1 MILDDIVIENF
12 GVYAGCQ
19 QAVLT
24 PEPGRPII
32 LFGGMNGGG
41 KTTLLDAIK
50 LALYGPKAR
59 LSNRGRQG
67 YRDYLR
73 AAIHRHAD
81 PGAGAGITLR
91 FRRVIEGKTR
101 SFALQR
107 RWRVGNK
114 GIQES
119 LQVLLDGSPD
129 DLLSEHW
136 DEAIAAFL
144 PVGIAHL
151 FFFDGEQIADL
162 ADGGHA
168 AKPIGTA
175 INTLLGLDLLERLTA
190 DLKVF
195 ERKQRGGTLDDTVLA
210 ALAEAEAE
218 VAHLDQEIEQIATDE
233 EALVKE
239 AEGLAEEVDKQREA
253 FEAAGGNLYQRR
265 NTLQATHG
273 ELLKEKVQC
282 EDALRDLVAGPL
294 PLALVED
301 LLAEIE
307 AQARH
312 EIGIRHAKVL
322 AAALEE
328 RDRTVL
334 ATLDDAAVGGDA
346 LSKIRR
352 ILAADRAERT
362 GLAHRSLLFNTDDQ
376 LAAQVAYLRATRI
389 PSAEHAA
396 SRLTQHLERL
406 EERLART
413 EAQLARIPSEDS
425 IQVAQNALKVA
436 EQNHRTKLQALDRL
450 REQRALLQ
458 RQYAE
463 AGARLEQLSAA
474 HLEARIAADDRTRI
488 LTHSARVR
496 KTLKALHHQA
506 VARHADNIQAHMLES
521 FCKLLGKTDLVG
533 SLSID
538 PQSFEPNLRDPGGRC
553 LPFERLSAGER
564 QLLATALLW
573 GLARASGRPIPTII
587 DTPLGRLDSSHRRNL
602 VERYF
607 PAASHQ
613 VLLLSTDE
621 EIIGHSYQTLD
632 PYISR
637 RYLLEYNCEAHA
649 TAVRAGYF
657 ATHEATSRPHP
668 HQLQREGNPDQA
680 EEANRDRTLE
690 PALPISA
697 L

>member
-12 GVYAGCQ
+12 GVYAGHQ
-19 QAVLT
+19 QAILT

-41 KTTLLDAIK
+41 KTTLPDAIK
-50 LALYGPKAR
+50 LTLYGPKAR

-81 PGAGAGITLR
+81 PGVGAGVTLR
-91 FRRVIEGKTR
+91 FRRLIEGETH
-101 SFALQR
+101 SFVLQR
-107 RWRVGNK
+107 RWRVGSK
-114 GIQES
+114 GIEES
-119 LQVLLDGSPD
+119 LQVLHDGVSD

-136 DEAIAAFL
+136 DEAVTTFL

-168 AKPIGTA
+168 AEIIGTA
-175 INTLLGLDLLERLTA
+175 LNTLLGLDLLERLTA
-190 DLKVF
+190 DLKAF
-195 ERKQRGGTLDDTVLA
+195 ERKQRGETLDDASLA
-210 ALAEAEAE
+210 ALAESEAE
-218 VAHLDQEIEQIATDE
+218 VAHLDQAIEQIAMAE
-233 EALVKE
+233 GMLIKE
-239 AEGLAEEVDKQREA
+239 AKGLAEEVDRQREA
-253 FEAAGGNLYQRR
+253 FEAAGGNLYQGR
-265 NTLQATHG
+265 NALRITHEG
-273 ELLKEKVQC
+273 LLKEKAQC
-282 EDALRDLVAGPL
+282 EDALRDLIAGPL
-294 PLALVED
+294 PLAPVDD

-307 AQARH
+307 AQACH

-322 AAALEE
+322 AEALEE
-328 RDRTVL
+328 RDRAVL
-334 ATLDDAAVGGDA
+334 AALDDEAVGEDT

-352 ILAADRAERT
+352 ILSADRTERT
-362 GLAHRSLLFNTDDQ
+362 GLAHQSLLFDADDR

-389 PSAEHAA
+389 PSAERAA
-396 SRLTQHLERL
+396 NQLTQRLEQL

-425 IQVAQNALKVA
+425 IQVTQNALDVA
-436 EQNHRTKLQALDRL
+436 EQNHHAKLHQLDRL

-458 RQYAE
+458 REYAE
-463 AGARLEQLSAA
+463 AGARLERLSIAN
-474 HLEARIAADDRTRI
+474 LEARIEADDQARI

-496 KTLKALHHQA
+496 RTLQALHHQA
-506 VARHADNIQAHMLES
+506 VARHADNIQALMLES
-521 FCKLLGKTDLVG
+521 FGKLLGKTDLVG

-538 PQSFEPNLRDPGGRC
+538 PRSFEPNLRDPNGCC

-573 GLARASGRPIPTII
+573 GLARASGRPIPAII

-621 EIIGHSYQTLD
+621 EIIGHYHQALD

-637 RYLLEYNCEAHA
+637 RYLLAYDCEAHA
-649 TAVRAGYF
+649 TAIRAGYF
-657 ATHEATSRPHP
+657 ATDETTSRPYP
-668 HQLQREGNPDQA
+668 HQLQRERNPDQA
-680 EEANRDRTLE
+680 EEADRDRTLE
-690 PALPISA
+690 PALQIGT